1 LIYAILYTPKKNK
14 EMKTRNLL
22 VLLFSLVM
30 LTNCFAQKK
39 NKKEKKD
46 QKAETEITA
55 TAEETA
61 AAETTVE
68 EAPVV
73 TEQCLVNLSL
83 FNESAKNQQYADALG
98 PWEKVYNECPNAN
111 KVIYSR
117 GRDILAWQ
125 LTQAKDDVD
134 YEKTFNKLMKLY
146 DDRIKYFGDDSRY
159 PTPWILGNKGIE
171 YVALNKKD
179 KLNKPAYKWLEQSI
193 DGLGENCDI
202 EVMRVFIIT
211 SDGIYKAEPTHAE
224 KYIADY
230 VKINSLLSAIS
241 SNPDNSNAA
250 AASQLSDGVDNL
262 FVMSGAASCE
272 VLDATYKDKIGQ
284 NLNNEKYLNNIVN
297 FYKRVRCT
305 SSEVYFKAAVAVH
318 KINPTS
324 GSANGCAE
332 MSYKAG
338 DHQKAVSFYDEAIK
352 LSTDNME
359 KADYLYKI
367 AQINYT
373 EFNNYP
379 RAREYARKSLEYN
392 GNNGSA
398 YLLIGIMYAKSKSS
412 FDDPVLGKAV
422 YWVAVDKFNKAK
434 QVDPSVADD
443 ANKLIRTYAEYFPS
457 KDDVFFKPE
466 FQTGKSYFVGGW
478 IGESTT
484 CR

>member
-1 LIYAILYTPKKNK
+1 
-14 EMKTRNLL
+14 MKTRNLL
-22 VLLFSLVM
+22 VLVFSLVM

-39 NKKEKKD
+39 NKKEKTNE
-46 QKAETEITA
+46 QAETEVVAA
-55 TAEETA
+55 TEEP
-61 AAETTVE
+61 TTE

-73 TEQCLVNLSL
+73 TEQCLINLSL

-98 PWEKVYNECPNAN
+98 PWEKVYKECPSAN

-117 GRDILAWQ
+117 GRDIIAWQ
-125 LTQAKDDVD
+125 LSQTKDDAS
-134 YEKTFNKLMKLY
+134 YEMTLDRLMKLY

-159 PTPWILGNKGIE
+159 PTAWILGNKGIE
-171 YVALNKKD
+171 YVAFNKKD

-193 DGLGENCDI
+193 DGMGENCDI
-202 EVMRVFIIT
+202 EVLRVFIIT
-211 SDGIYKAEPTHAE
+211 SDAIYKAEPAHAE

-230 VKINSLLSAIS
+230 VKVNSLLGAIA
-241 SNPDNSNAA
+241 SNPDNPS
-250 AASQLSDGVDNL
+250 AASAAQLSDGVDNL
-262 FVMSGAASCE
+262 FVGSGAASCE
-272 VLDATYKDKIGQ
+272 VLDATYKDKITL
-284 NLNNEKYLNNIVN
+284 NLKNETYLNNIIN

-332 MSYKAG
+332 MSYKSG
-338 DHQKAVSFYDEAIK
+338 DHQKAIDFYEEAIK

-367 AQINYT
+367 AQLNYSQ
-373 EFNNYP
+373 FKNYP
-379 RAREYARKSLEYN
+379 RARDYAKRSLDFN
-392 GNNGSA
+392 PNNGSA
-398 YLLIGIMYAKSKSS
+398 YLLIGIMYANSS
-412 FDDPVLGKAV
+412 DRFEDPVLAKAV
-422 YWVAVDKFNKAK
+422 FWVAVDKFNRAK
-434 QVDPSVADD
+434 QVDASVADD
-443 ANKLIRTYAEYFPS
+443 ANRLIRTYSAHFPS

-478 IGESTT
+478 ISESTT